1 MYVFFSFFHGFGLFG
16 GGEERGGEG
25 VRGGVV
31 CVTFADEVFLGVG
44 ADDRGH

>member
-1 MYVFFSFFHGFGLFG
+1 MFFFFHFFMGLVFLG
-16 GGEERGGEG
+16 GGRKGGEG